1 MNMSGFLEK
10 ITLYDLLG
18 YTIPG
23 FVFLLIMLYGV
34 YSTDTLV
41 LLETYKNY
49 NGFLAIVLLV
59 ASYLVG
65 IAMSELGR
73 IVDWIISKF
82 FTKEYTFDN
91 MESIKRAM
99 ANSKFWEEQTD
110 MEVNT
115 IAIKMMYSDIQ
126 TDENYKRI
134 HNYAS
139 AGVMYKNMFTSL
151 LGGNIILLFRHIF
164 FGINYPYFNIC
175 FCVLLFLALI
185 FLVRWKRFEGK
196 TNNYTINW
204 FIKKYTN

>member
-1 MNMSGFLEK
+1 MSAFLEK

-23 FVFLLIMLYGV
+23 FAFLLIMLYGV
-34 YSTDTLV
+34 FSTDTLV

-73 IVDWIISKF
+73 MLDNII
-82 FTKEYTFDN
+82 TKVLKKENMPDN
-91 MESIKRAM
+91 MESIKHAM
-99 ANSKFWEEQTD
+99 ANSKFWEGQSD
-110 MEVNT
+110 LDVNAN
-115 IAIKMMYSDIQ
+115 AIKMMYSDIQ